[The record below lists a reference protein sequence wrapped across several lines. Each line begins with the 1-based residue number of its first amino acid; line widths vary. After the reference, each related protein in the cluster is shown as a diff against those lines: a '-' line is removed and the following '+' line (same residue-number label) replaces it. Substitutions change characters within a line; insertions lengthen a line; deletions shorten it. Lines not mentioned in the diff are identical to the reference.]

1 MRTAAGSVERP
12 ALNRRMMLA
21 GAIFMDYQY
30 LVAGAATMALLA
42 NQTRPLEHPL
52 ALQSALAM
60 AA

>member
-1 MRTAAGSVERP
+1 MERP